1 MPVMWDACTGTEKI
15 AFGCRNWKGQLFGI
29 LCNDYIKVH
38 KETSIYIHDNVNKD
52 FRQFLK
58 LEGGGLLHNV

>member
-1 MPVMWDACTGTEKI
+1 MPAMGDACTGTEKT
-15 AFGCRNWKGQLFGI
+15 AFDCRNRKGQLFGI

-38 KETSIYIHDNVNKD
+38 KETSIYIHDNVSVD

-58 LEGGGLLHNV
+58 LEGGWLLHNV